1 MVSVLNEYEQCGDSG
16 IFEDGGCTCFDCFRG
31 TLCNEELLP
40 EVCVVNAAGG
50 TPLIFEDYWVQHPD
64 EATITIRP
72 AYHIGYGK
80 EIGCG
85 NVAVLAGSYR
95 VAGMNPACDE
105 LAAVVRRI
113 HTMVGNAN
121 FGNDDNGDNETMY
134 LVFGVGSTE
143 LIAAS
148 MWALADEDADEPSL
162 VWSRRPYYAGYEG
175 PASYFDS
182 KSPRFEWFDSE
193 TPPDATSRR
202 IIELVTSPNNPDG
215 SMRSP
220 VVSGENGRAVFDSA
234 YYWPH
239 FTPIEGAPRTTELR
253 EHDVALFTLSKLTG
267 HAGTRIGWAVTRDE
281 TVATRI
287 AAFVKNAGELPRE
300 NQLRGLAVLT
310 VLANQVL
317 FR

>member
-1 MVSVLNEYEQCGDSG
+1 M
-16 IFEDGGCTCFDCFRG
+16 R
-31 TLCNEELLP
+31 TLTSHHWFGRAGPIMLAMRAQPHILTRKVRETSLP
-40 EVCVVNAAGG
+40 I
-50 TPLIFEDYWVQHPD
+50 P
-64 EATITIRP
+64 
-72 AYHIGYGK
+72 
-80 EIGCG
+80 
-85 NVAVLAGSYR
+85 
-95 VAGMNPACDE
+95 NPA
-105 LAAVVRRI
+105 
-113 HTMVGNAN
+113 
-121 FGNDDNGDNETMY
+121 
-134 LVFGVGSTE
+134 S
-143 LIAAS
+143 
-148 MWALADEDADEPSL
+148 
-162 VWSRRPYYAGYEG
+162 
-175 PASYFDS
+175 
-182 KSPRFEWFDSE
+182 FEWFDSE